1 MQNSEFSTQQ
11 KIREGDIN
19 AFESLFR
26 QYYAPL
32 CNFAV
37 KYVKDNDAAEE
48 VVQDFFYQYWKN
60 RESMTITVS
69 LKAYLYMSVR
79 NNCLKQL
86 RQKGVRQKYADDV
99 SSNLSERQLQTH
111 QENLDI
117 KELQNKIDEILDE
130 MPERCATI
138 FRMSRYEGLKYREI
152 AHALSISIKTV
163 EANMGKALQTLREK
177 LRNYNYYA
185 Y

>member
-11 KIREGDIN
+11 KIRKGDIN

-26 QYYAPL
+26 QYYKLL
-32 CNFAV
+32 CQFAV
-37 KYVKDNDAAEE
+37 KYVKDKDTAEE
-48 VVQDFFYQYWKN
+48 IVQDFFYQYWKN
-60 RESMTITVS
+60 RETMTITVS

-79 NNCLKQL
+79 NNSLKYL

-99 SSNLSERQLQTH
+99 YAKLTHSELQT
-111 QENLDI
+111 QQDNLDV
-117 KELQNKIDEILDE
+117 KELQNKIDEILDQ

-152 AHALSISIKTV
+152 AHALSISVKTV

-177 LRNYNYYA
+177 LHNYNYYP